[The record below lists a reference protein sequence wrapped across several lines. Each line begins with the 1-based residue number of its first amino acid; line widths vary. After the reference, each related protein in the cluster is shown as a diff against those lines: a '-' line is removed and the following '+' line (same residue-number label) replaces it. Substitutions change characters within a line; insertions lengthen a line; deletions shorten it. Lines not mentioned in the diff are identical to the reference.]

1 MHLKDHLSLLLL
13 AALWGASFLFL
24 RQAAPVVGPVIVATV
39 RTLGGA
45 LVLLPLLMLRRGAP
59 GGQLAALR
67 QHGWVL
73 AGVALTSTLLP
84 FLFLSQAALSLSA
97 GLMSILNA
105 STPLWGAAVGWIWT
119 REPLGRRRLLGLTT
133 GFAGVVLLSAE
144 RLHGG
149 HASGL
154 AILFV
159 LLATLCY
166 AVSVYMVQR
175 QLQGVPS
182 LAITTTTLGM
192 AGVALLL
199 PAWLLGLPPAAGP
212 TGEHLTLTVWVA
224 LGGLAILCTGFAYD
238 LFNRLIV
245 RVGASRAISV
255 TFLIPVFGMLWG
267 ALFLGETVSAS
278 MLMGTAVILA
288 GTFLSNQGTAPVSHG
303 ARPIHFNEET
313 R

>member
-45 LVLLPLLMLRRGAP
+45 LVLLPLLMLRQSAP
-59 GGQLAALR
+59 RPLSVLKQ
-67 QHGWVL
+67 QGWTL

-105 STPLWGAAVGWIWT
+105 STPLWGAAIGWVWT
-119 REPLGRRRLLGLTT
+119 REPLGRRRLLGLAT

-144 RLHGG
+144 RLHRG

-159 LLATLCY
+159 LLATFCY
-166 AVSVYMVQR
+166 ALSVHTIQR
-175 QLQGVPS
+175 KLHGVPS
-182 LAITTTTLGM
+182 LTITTLTLGITGM
-192 AGVALLL
+192 ALLL
-199 PAWLLGLPPAAGP
+199 PACLGGLPATAGA
-212 TGEHLTLTVWVA
+212 GHDLSLTVWIA
-224 LGGLAILCTGFAYD
+224 LGGLAVLCTGFAYD
-238 LFNRLIV
+238 LFNRLIA

-267 ALFLGETVSAS
+267 TLFLGETVSAS
-278 MLMGTAVILA
+278 MLLGTAVILA
-288 GTFLSNQGTAPVSHG
+288 GTLLSNQGAVPVSRT
-303 ARPIHFNEET
+303 ARPIHFEEET